1 MKKEGIQTRNR
12 KLSSKG
18 KKKKGTSGV
27 GCLSLSG
34 MMSDM
39 IKPLDHHHLAGGKN
53 AFGAGFGAAMTNNHH
68 LNAAL
73 HPHAM
78 SHWYHNGASM
88 HHHHHHQGFMPGG
101 GPPPPAP
108 PPPTGAPYHHMSSLS
123 AAAGL
128 SLASNGIVSSFFL
141 KKISRLFVIIMKF
154 SLKL

>member
-88 HHHHHHQGFMPGG
+88 HHHHHQGFMPGG

-141 KKISRLFVIIMKF
+141 KKINLLFVIIIKF